1 MAIKMRYLYKTKNP
15 KIQRLG
21 EAFVEQYD
29 LKDNKNA
36 FDIIPP
42 AYSCDKERLVIL
54 ALTVKK
60 EPDDVLRRF
69 CAELDKKKAAN
80 VALVIDG
87 TEEAANAVKAV
98 LQAAGTNVVDEVFYV
113 ASAGFLNLNNK
124 VTAEDVQKFL
134 SWAENTIQTYVR

>member
-1 MAIKMRYLYKTKNP
+1 
-15 KIQRLG
+15 
-21 EAFVEQYD
+21 
-29 LKDNKNA
+29 LKDNKIA

-134 SWAENTIQTYVR
+134 TWAENTIQNYVR

>member
-1 MAIKMRYLYKTKNP
+1 MAIKMRFLSKTKNP

-21 EAFVEQYD
+21 EAFIQQYD

-87 TEEAANAVKAV
+87 TEEAANAVKEV
-98 LQAAGTNVVDEVFYV
+98 LKAAGTNVAEEVFYV

-124 VTAEDVQKFL
+124 VTAEDVEKFL
-134 SWAENTIQTYVR
+134 AWAENTIQTYVR

>member
-1 MAIKMRYLYKTKNP
+1 MAIKMRILHTPGKKKFMNIANMI
-15 KIQRLG
+15 KA
-21 EAFVEQYD
+21 EYD
-29 LKDNKNA
+29 LSINSVDK
-36 FDIIPP
+36 IPP

-98 LQAAGTNVVDEVFYV
+98 LQAAGTNVVDEVVYV

>member
-1 MAIKMRYLYKTKNP
+1 MAIKMRFLYKTKNP

-21 EAFVEQYD
+21 EAFVQHYD

-42 AYSCDKERLVIL
+42 AYSCDKERLVVL

-69 CAELDKKKAAN
+69 CAELDKKKTAN

-87 TEEAANAVKAV
+87 TEEAANAVKEV
-98 LQAAGTNVVDEVFYV
+98 LKAAGTTVAEEVFYV

-124 VTAEDVQKFL
+124 VTAEDVEKFL
-134 SWAENTIQTYVR
+134 AWAEKTIQTYVR

>member
-1 MAIKMRYLYKTKNP
+1 MAIKMRILHTPGKKKFMNIANMI
-15 KIQRLG
+15 KA
-21 EAFVEQYD
+21 EYD
-29 LKDNKNA
+29 LSINSVDK
-36 FDIIPP
+36 IPP

-134 SWAENTIQTYVR
+134 SWAENTIPTYVR

>member
-1 MAIKMRYLYKTKNP
+1 MAIKMRYLHKAKNP
-15 KIQRLG
+15 KIKALG
-21 EAFVEQYD
+21 EAFVQKYD

-60 EPDDVLRRF
+60 EPDDVVRRF

-87 TEEAANAVKAV
+87 TPEAAANIVTV
-98 LQAAGTNVVDEVFYV
+98 LKNAGTNVFEDIHYV
-113 ASAGFLNLNNK
+113 KSAGFLNLNGK
-124 VTAEDVQKFL
+124 VTPEEVGEFL
-134 SWAENTIQTYVR
+134 VWVDNIIETQVK